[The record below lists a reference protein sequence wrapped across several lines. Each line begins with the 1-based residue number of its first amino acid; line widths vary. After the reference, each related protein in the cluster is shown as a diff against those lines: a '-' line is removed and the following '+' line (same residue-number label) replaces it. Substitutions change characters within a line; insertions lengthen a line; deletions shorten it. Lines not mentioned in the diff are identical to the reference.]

1 MFKVSSK
8 STNKSC
14 GICSKLTIKAL
25 AQRQWHR
32 SDVSIVNFEHI
43 SHLFS
48 SGSIL
53 DLELVNASWEYFCG
67 TLSRCLTLRPL
78 KWKSKRWTWDQ
89 PCQTFMM
96 KLFSICFSIRTYSIQ
111 PLLNMMLQDDK
122 VENHIRNLIIKSWDK
137 SCLLNLD

>member
-1 MFKVSSK
+1 MSKMIWIYLNRSLITGLLAVSLTNTANIYLFKVSSK

-14 GICSKLTIKAL
+14 DICSKLTIKAL

-32 SDVSIVNFEHI
+32 SDVFIVNFEHI

-48 SGSIL
+48 SVSIL

-78 KWKSKRWTWDQ
+78 KRKSKRWTWDQ

-111 PLLNMMLQDDK
+111 PL
-122 VENHIRNLIIKSWDK
+122 
-137 SCLLNLD
+137 